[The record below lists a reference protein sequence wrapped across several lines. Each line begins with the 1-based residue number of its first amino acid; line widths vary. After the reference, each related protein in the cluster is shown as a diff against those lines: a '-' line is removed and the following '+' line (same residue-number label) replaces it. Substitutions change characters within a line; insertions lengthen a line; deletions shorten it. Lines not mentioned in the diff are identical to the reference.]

1 MNLFKMFKGL
11 FTSAPRIEPLE
22 CAARIRSGQAYLIDV
37 READERAQAVAEG
50 AMLLPLS
57 DLAGPRTQWQP
68 FLATVA
74 QKELFLY
81 CGAGVRSGMAAR
93 VLTNEGFRAANAGSF
108 VDWEASGWPV
118 VRPKATGS
126 RR

>member
-11 FTSAPRIEPLE
+11 FTSAPRVDPLA
-22 CAARIRSGQAYLIDV
+22 CAARIRSGEACLIDV
-37 READERAQAVAEG
+37 REANERSEAVAEG

-57 DLAGPRTQWQP
+57 DLAGARRQWQP

-74 QKELFLY
+74 QKEIFLY

-93 VLTNEGFRAANAGSF
+93 VLNNEGFRAANTGSF
-108 VDWEASGWPV
+108 ADWEAAGWPV
-118 VRPKATGS
+118 VRPKAAG
-126 RR
+126 RRR

>member
-1 MNLFKMFKGL
+1 MNLFKMLKGL
-11 FTSAPRIEPLE
+11 FTSAPRVYPLE
-22 CAARIRSGQAYLIDV
+22 GAPRIRSGQACLIDV
-37 READERAQAVAEG
+37 REANERSEAVAEG

-57 DLAGPRTQWQP
+57 DLAGARTHWQP
-68 FLATVA
+68 FLATVG

-108 VDWEASGWPV
+108 ADWEASGWPV
-118 VRPKATGS
+118 VRPKAAG
-126 RR
+126 RRR

>member
-11 FTSAPRIEPLE
+11 FSSAPRVKPTE
-22 CAARIRSGQAYLIDV
+22 CTSRLRSGEACLIDV
-37 READERAQAVAEG
+37 READERANGVAEG

-57 DLAGPRTQWQP
+57 DLAGARTQWQP

-93 VLTNEGFRAANAGSF
+93 VLINEGFRAFNAGSF
-108 VDWEASGWPV
+108 ADWADAGWPV
-118 VRPKATGS
+118 VRPKAAGPG
-126 RR
+126 R

>member
-22 CAARIRSGQAYLIDV
+22 CASRIRSGQAYLIDV
-37 READERAQAVAEG
+37 READERSQAVAEG

-57 DLAGPRTQWQP
+57 DLAGARLQWQP
-68 FLATVA
+68 FLATAA

-93 VLTNEGFRAANAGSF
+93 VLTKEGFRASNAGSF
-108 VDWEASGWPV
+108 SDWQAAGWPI
-118 VRPKATGS
+118 VRPKVAGRS
-126 RR
+126 R